1 MSTERQENERPAK
14 LTPQA
19 RQQNLGAL
27 LQEFGQTREAIEN
40 ELAKVVVGQ
49 KDAIRQI
56 FADLLHKEVVSID
69 LPQSTAALGAALRAV
84 REYKKAKEELGWIA
98 EKDLED
104 MCKDSWNYIEK
115 NK

>member
-40 ELAKVVVGQ
+40 ELAKMIIGARIKSGDMVSLAAEDGH
-49 KDAIRQI
+49 IRI
-56 FADLLHKEVVSID
+56 SKGVTV
-69 LPQSTAALGAALRAV
+69 
-84 REYKKAKEELGWIA
+84 
-98 EKDLED
+98 
-104 MCKDSWNYIEK
+104 
-115 NK
+115 